1 MRDYTNQTGNSD
13 GRRFG
18 PEFHEKPDDPH
29 DAQRLRA
36 VEKQLRLLAAEADGD
51 RAEAFEKLRRDAA
64 RLAFKPASELTE
76 GER

>member
-36 VEKQLRLLAAEADGD
+36 VEKQLRLLAF
-51 RAEAFEKLRRDAA
+51 R
-64 RLAFKPASELTE
+64 PASELE